1 MNKNLTI
8 VPPVEYS
15 YVIDAID
22 FTSPETE
29 KSVMREL
36 FERGCA
42 MPDIARI
49 YFNLG
54 KTDVKV
60 HIDETG
66 RKVVDKS
73 YPTLTTVVTFV
84 DGSKVTVVNSEH
96 DPIKFDENGDVSR
109 ESKETGLVYAL
120 VKRMFSVYSGST
132 HLGNLNL
139 KSSGFGRQL
148 NELIDS
154 AYDPKLE
161 AAKRAAAAAEAKA
174 AHEARQ
180 AAAKARKAKNPSLA
194 ETVRELK
201 TVVEVLGANI
211 GTKPATKPAT
221 KNIDTM
227 SDLTSTVNTLT
238 RSVADMLETVNANL
252 AEAKAAL
259 AGA

>member
-15 YVIDAID
+15 YVIDTID
-22 FTSPETE
+22 FISPETE

-49 YFNLG
+49 YFNVG

-60 HIDETG
+60 HVDETG

-73 YPTLTTVVTFV
+73 YPTLATVVTFV

-96 DPIKFDENGDVSR
+96 DPIKFDKNGDVSR
-109 ESKETGLVYAL
+109 ESKEAGLVYAL
-120 VKRMFSVYSGST
+120 VKRMFSVYTGSM

-154 AYDPKLE
+154 AYDPKIE
-161 AAKRAAAAAEAKA
+161 AAKRAAAAAKA
-174 AHEARQ
+174 AEVHAAHQ
-180 AAAKARKAKNPSLA
+180 AAAKARKSKNPSLA
-194 ETVRELK
+194 QTVRELK
-201 TVVEVLGANI
+201 AVVDVLGANV
-211 GTKPATKPAT
+211 GTKPAT
-221 KNIDTM
+221 KNIDTG
-227 SDLTSTVNTLT
+227 SDLTSTINELT
-238 RSVADMLETVNANL
+238 HSVYDMLEKVNADL
-252 AEAKAAL
+252 ATAKAAL

>member
-15 YVIDAID
+15 YDIDAID

-60 HIDETG
+60 HVDETG

-96 DPIKFDENGDVSR
+96 DPIKFDENGYVSR

-120 VKRMFSVYSGST
+120 VKRMFSVYSGSM
-132 HLGNLNL
+132 HIGNVILT
-139 KSSGFGRQL
+139 SSGFGRQL

-201 TVVEVLGANI
+201 TVVDVMCANVS
-211 GTKPATKPAT
+211 AKPAT
-221 KNIDTM
+221 KNIDTT
-227 SDLTSTVNTLT
+227 SDLTSTVNELT
-238 RSVADMLETVNANL
+238 RSVADMLEKVNANL

>member
-15 YVIDAID
+15 YVIDGID

-36 FERGCA
+36 FERGCT

-54 KTDVKV
+54 TADVKV
-60 HIDETG
+60 HVDETG

-120 VKRMFSVYSGST
+120 VKRMFSVYSGSM
-132 HLGNLNL
+132 HIGNVILT
-139 KSSGFGRQL
+139 SSGFGRQL

-180 AAAKARKAKNPSLA
+180 AAAKARKSKNPSLA

-201 TVVEVLGANI
+201 TVVEVLGANVS
-211 GTKPATKPAT
+211 AKPAT

-227 SDLTSTVNTLT
+227 SDLTSTINELT
-238 RSVADMLETVNANL
+238 RSIANMRKKVNVNL
-252 AEAKAAL
+252 AD
-259 AGA
+259 GRG

>member
-8 VPPVEYS
+8 VPPVDYS

-42 MPDIARI
+42 MPNIARI

-60 HIDETG
+60 HVDETG

-120 VKRMFSVYSGST
+120 VKRMFSVYTGST

-180 AAAKARKAKNPSLA
+180 AAAKARKSKNPSLA

-201 TVVEVLGANI
+201 TVVEVLGANVS
-211 GTKPATKPAT
+211 AKPAT
-221 KNIDTM
+221 KNLDTM

>member
-15 YVIDAID
+15 YDIDAID

-54 KTDVKV
+54 KADVKV
-60 HIDETG
+60 HVDESG

-73 YPTLTTVVTFV
+73 YPTLTTVVAFV

-120 VKRMFSVYSGST
+120 VKRMFSVYSGSM
-132 HLGNLNL
+132 HIGNVILT
-139 KSSGFGRQL
+139 SSGFGRQL

-180 AAAKARKAKNPSLA
+180 AAAKARKSKNPSLA

-201 TVVEVLGANI
+201 NVVEVLGANVS
-211 GTKPATKPAT
+211 AKPAT

>member
-15 YVIDAID
+15 YVIDGID

-49 YFNLG
+49 YFNTG
-54 KTDVKV
+54 KADVKV
-60 HIDETG
+60 HVDETG

-96 DPIKFDENGDVSR
+96 DPIKFDKNGDVSR

-120 VKRMFSVYSGST
+120 VKRMFSVYSGSM
-132 HLGNLNL
+132 HIGNVILT
-139 KSSGFGRQL
+139 SSGFGRQL

-154 AYDPKLE
+154 AYDPKIE

-180 AAAKARKAKNPSLA
+180 AAAKARKSKNPSLA

-201 TVVEVLGANI
+201 TVVEVLGANVS
-211 GTKPATKPAT
+211 AKPAT

-238 RSVADMLETVNANL
+238 RSVADMLEKVNANL